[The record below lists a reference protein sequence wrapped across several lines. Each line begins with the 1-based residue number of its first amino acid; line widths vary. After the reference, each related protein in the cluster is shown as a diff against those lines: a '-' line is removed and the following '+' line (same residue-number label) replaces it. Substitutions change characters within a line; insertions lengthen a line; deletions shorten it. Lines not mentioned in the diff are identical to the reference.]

1 MTGIIILNYKKYDV
15 TINCVESV
23 LKTAGNI
30 SYKIYLIDNGSGNES
45 VSILSEKYGNFSQI
59 EIIALDKNI
68 GYASGN
74 NEGLKKAYSDGC
86 DTAII
91 ANSDIVFRDDTIKT
105 LVKDINNGAFI
116 AAPKLVFPNGKIQAS
131 VKLRPFSFWEYIF
144 YETYFRNFVS
154 KSKLQK
160 IRLLPNKP
168 SDVYWVSGAVFA
180 VNVTDFEKEGF
191 FDPFTFLYFEEYIL
205 AEKAKKSGLEIFF
218 DPTTSATHCHGA
230 SSGGNA
236 NLFTRTENLRS
247 EIYFLNRYW
256 QWNKPKIKTI
266 RFVRCLEVLFTF
278 SKEGKRKEAAQFIKQ
293 SKELL
298 KKELSH
304 EN

>member
-15 TINCVESV
+15 TIKCVESV
-23 LKTAGNI
+23 LETVGDIN
-30 SYKIYLIDNGSGNES
+30 YKIYLVDNGSGNES
-45 VSILSEKYGNFSQI
+45 VSVLSEKYSNFSQI
-59 EIIALDKNI
+59 EIIALEKNI

-91 ANSDIVFRDDTIKT
+91 TNSDIVFRDNTIKI
-105 LVKDINNGAFI
+105 LVNDIHNGAFI

-131 VKLRPFSFWEYIF
+131 VKLRPFSFLEYIF
-144 YETYFRNFVS
+144 YETYFRNFVP
-154 KSKLQK
+154 KRNLQK
-160 IRLLPNKP
+160 IRLIPNKP
-168 SDVYWVSGAVFA
+168 SIVYWVSGAVFA
-180 VNVTDFEKEGF
+180 VDIAKFEKDGF

-205 AEKAKKSGLEIFF
+205 AEKAKKSGSKIFF
-218 DPTTSATHCHGA
+218 DPTACAVHCHGA

-236 NLFTRTENLRS
+236 NLFTRIENLRS
-247 EIYFLNRYW
+247 EMYFLNNYW
-256 QWNKPKIKTI
+256 NWSKTKIKAV
-266 RFVRCLEVLFTF
+266 RFIRCLEVLFTF
-278 SKEGKRKEAAQFIKQ
+278 SKEGKKQEAAQFIKQ

>member
-23 LKTAGNI
+23 LKTAGNLD
-30 SYKIYLIDNGSGNES
+30 YKIYLVDNGSGNES
-45 VSILSEKYGNFSQI
+45 VSVLSDKYGDFNRI

-131 VKLRPFSFWEYIF
+131 VKLRPFSFFEYIF
-144 YETYFRNFVS
+144 YETYLRNFVP

-180 VNVTDFEKEGF
+180 VNVGDFEKEGF

-205 AEKAKKSGLEIFF
+205 AEKAKKSGAKILF
-218 DPTTSATHCHGA
+218 DPTVSTIHCHGA

-247 EIYFLNRYW
+247 EMYFLHCYW
-256 QWNKPKIKTI
+256 HWNKIRIKTV

-278 SKEGKRKEAAQFIKQ
+278 SKEGKKKEAAQFIRQ

>member
-23 LKTAGNI
+23 LKTAGNLD
-30 SYKIYLIDNGSGNES
+30 YKIYLVDNGSGNES
-45 VSILSEKYGNFSQI
+45 VSVLSDKYGGFNQI
-59 EIIALDKNI
+59 EIISLEENT
-68 GYASGN
+68 GYAAGN
-74 NEGLKKAYSDGC
+74 NEGLKKAAKDGC
-86 DTAII
+86 STAII
-91 ANSDIVFRDDTIKT
+91 ANSDIVFYEDTIKI
-105 LVKDINNGAFI
+105 LVNDIENGAFI
-116 AAPKLVFPNGKIQAS
+116 AAPKLVFPNGKTQSS
-131 VKLRPFSFWEYIF
+131 VKQRPFNFLEYIF
-144 YETYFRNFVS
+144 YETYFRNFVP
-154 KSKLQK
+154 KSKLK
-160 IRLLPNKP
+160 EIRLLPDKP
-168 SDVYWVSGAVFA
+168 SSVYWVSGAVFA
-180 VNVTDFEKEGF
+180 VNVADFKKEGF

-205 AEKAKKSGLEIFF
+205 AEKAKKSGSKILF
-218 DPTTSATHCHGA
+218 DPTACAIHCHGA

-247 EIYFLNRYW
+247 EMYFLNRYLHW
-256 QWNKPKIKTI
+256 SKFKIKAV

-278 SKEGKRKEAAQFIKQ
+278 SKEGKKKEAERFIKQ

>member
-23 LKTAGNI
+23 LKTAGDIN
-30 SYKIYLIDNGSGNES
+30 YKIYLVDNGSGNES
-45 VSILSEKYGNFSQI
+45 VSVLREKYGNFSQI
-59 EIIALDKNI
+59 EIIALEKNI

-91 ANSDIVFRDDTIKT
+91 ANSDIVFRDNTIKI
-105 LVKDINNGAFI
+105 LVNDIHNGAFI

-131 VKLRPFSFWEYIF
+131 VKLRPFSFSEYIF
-144 YETYFRNFVS
+144 YETYFRNFVP

-160 IRLLPNKP
+160 IRLLPDKP
-168 SDVYWVSGAVFA
+168 SNVYWVSGAVFA
-180 VNVTDFEKEGF
+180 VNVAEFEKDGF

-205 AEKAKKSGLEIFF
+205 AEKAKKRGSKILF
-218 DPTTSATHCHGA
+218 DPTACAVHCHGA

-236 NLFTRTENLRS
+236 NLFTRKENLRS
-247 EIYFLNRYW
+247 EMYFLHRYW
-256 QWNKPKIKTI
+256 HWNKTRIKAV
-266 RFVRCLEVLFTF
+266 RFARCLEVLFTF
-278 SKEGKRKEAAQFIKQ
+278 SKEGKKQEAAQFINQ